1 MTASE
6 TLLLPRNGSRT
17 KACTVS
23 QEAKAIAWRM
33 MWKNVT
39 KPCLICEMTNWL
51 GGSIFLDLW
60 GFFFKC
66 KPSYFYLFDCVL
78 RRIWSP
84 QWTGCRIS
92 TQCTH
97 QSSWTSQNQWLSTR
111 KNTSRRFLTSSK
123 IQIKGKLLRRIKALI
138 NIKTVNL
145 SFSNKIIIRS
155 AKRENCHCVF
165 QPSQQLHDHEGGEE
179 DGIRLGSEVSGN
191 RAALPGGH
199 VWNQKGE
206 RRCSTDL
213 FPDREKGKIK
223 QIGF

>member
-1 MTASE
+1 MGAGQKPAQSHRRRKPSHE
-6 TLLLPRNGSRT
+6 EWCEKCHQALP
-17 KACTVS
+17 
-23 QEAKAIAWRM
+23 
-33 MWKNVT
+33 
-39 KPCLICEMTNWL
+39 
-51 GGSIFLDLW
+51 DLW
-60 GFFFKC
+60 DDKLTGRFYIFGFVGCFFFKC
-66 KPSYFYLFDCVL
+66 KPSYFKLFDCVL

-213 FPDREKGKIK
+213 FPDWEKGKIK